1 MKQLQHILQ
10 TLFPVLIF
18 PALIFAQSSDDQ
30 QQAKQLYQEALNQ
43 SMEQR
48 WDGAIYNFQKI
59 IDNFPEDPH
68 RDDAMFWVAYCTE
81 KQGGKEHDA
90 FELYNRL
97 QLAYGESDWIDDALR
112 HQVGIAGT
120 FARQGSQK
128 YADFLANQLNQQD
141 SAIRYQAAIA
151 LARAGDKRALPVLEE
166 MLDSQ
171 EFGPEAKKLLA
182 DLRGGGSASARTE
195 QPPSSSANGPSAEDQ
210 RGLSLGNQEPGNGD
224 NIDKT
229 NFLNREHKLY
239 KTMLRTDDNWSQQD
253 LLDYG
258 MFVLLP
264 PKEFEEYLNS
274 GDEKARRK
282 WIVDEFEESDPT
294 PGTPKNEVLE
304 EFERRVQY
312 AHANFFDLYPHAKS
326 RYLQDEFQKDGWANA
341 PWDARGD
348 LFVKYGEPDNI
359 TLAELNPIYFE
370 EWTYYRYNIDF
381 IVSKYRTNIYGNA
394 IMAGPM
400 VRYSMRNN
408 FDLTSFEWNY
418 IYNKEF
424 FYP

>member
-1 MKQLQHILQ
+1 MKQLHDIFWRLIL
-10 TLFPVLIF
+10 VLIF
-18 PALIFAQSSDDQ
+18 PVMLFAQSPDNQ
-30 QQAKQLYQEALNQ
+30 PQAKLLYQDALNQ
-43 SMEQR
+43 SMEQQ
-48 WDGAIYNFQKI
+48 WDAAIVNFQKI
-59 IDNFPEDPH
+59 IDSFPEDPH

-81 KQGGKEHDA
+81 KQDGKEHDA

-97 QLAYGESDWIDDALR
+97 KLAYSESDWIDDAIR

-128 YADFLANQLNQQD
+128 YADFLASQLDQQD
-141 SAIRYQAAIA
+141 SAIRYQAALA
-151 LARAGDKRALPVLEE
+151 LARAGDKRSLPVLEE

-171 EFGPEAKKLLA
+171 EFGAEAKKLLA
-182 DLRGGGSASARTE
+182 DLRDSDSAAPRSEETSSNMTNR
-195 QPPSSSANGPSAEDQ
+195 PPNASE
-210 RGLSLGNQEPGNGD
+210 RGLSLGDPDSRTSND
-224 NIDKT
+224 IDKT

-239 KTMLRTDDNWSQQD
+239 KALLRTDDNWSQQE

-264 PKEFEEYLNS
+264 PAEFEEYYKS
-274 GDEKARRK
+274 GGEKTRRQ
-282 WIVDEFEESDPT
+282 WIIDEFEESDPT
-294 PGTPKNEVLE
+294 PGTPRNEVLQ
-304 EFERRVQY
+304 EFERRVQH
-312 AHANFFDLYPHAKS
+312 AHANFFDLYPHAKT
-326 RYLQDEFQKDGWANA
+326 RYLQDEFQKEGWANA

-359 TLAELNPIYFE
+359 ALAELNPIYFE

-400 VRYSMRNN
+400 ARFSMRSH
-408 FDLTSFEWNY
+408 FDLTTFEWNY